1 MSGAA
6 DARTAR
12 VMLGVRGMDTDGAR
26 AKVTGALMELRGV
39 HGVEPGGGQALL
51 VRYDSSEL
59 TVMDMIRAVRRLG
72 FLAGMA

>member
-1 MSGAA
+1 MSASSGAT
-6 DARTAR
+6 TAR

-26 AKVTGALMELRGV
+26 AKVTNALLELEGV

-51 VRYDSSEL
+51 VRYDPGDL